1 MTRGVADSEVIVVV
15 GWLVR
20 VHACTLQIMSCDF
33 FICCRLNVSIN
44 SFSHSVVTVLASFQ
58 DVALSRA
65 PVRSCTVVCSV
76 VVVVVV
82 VVSLV
87 VEVEAHVVAPLQL
100 ATAQMLG
107 NTSLLLRDVHIQLV
121 CQFCSCY
128 NNYGCPII
136 RSIS

>member
-65 PVRSCTVVCSV
+65 PIRSCAVVCS
-76 VVVVVV
+76 VVV

-121 CQFCSCY
+121 CQFRSCH
-128 NNYGCPII
+128 NNFACPII